1 MNIGRARE
9 ISESADMV
17 GVTYNGNPIIIQ
29 HVDEQTKMARIY
41 TKSDPENEIDVPVN
55 NLIEE

>member
-17 GVTYNGNPIIIQ
+17 GVTYNGNPVIIQ

-41 TKSDPENEIDVPVN
+41 TKSDPENEINVPVN
-55 NLIEE
+55 SLIEE

>member
-17 GVTYNGNPIIIQ
+17 GVIFNGNPVIIQ

-41 TKSDPENEIDVPVN
+41 TKADPENEMDVHVN
-55 NLIEE
+55 SLIEE

>member
-17 GVTYNGNPIIIQ
+17 GVTYNGNPVIIQ
-29 HVDEQTKMARIY
+29 HVDEGTKMARIY
-41 TKSDPENEIDVPVN
+41 TKSDPENEMDVPVN